1 MPVAQSDR
9 ALVSGTSDSGSTPDG
24 HSYKR
29 EKSELQYR

>member
-24 HSYKR
+24 HR
-29 EKSELQYR
+29 EKKSEL